1 MNAWQLMLL
10 ERVLSI
16 ALKSAPDPADA
27 YAAFVAWVQEKT
39 NATVNEFDDML
50 VPLLR
55 LAQTE
60 SAREAFDDVID
71 WLQLHITE
79 SRTQLDD
86 LALPLLD
93 ELERSFGDPSD

>member
-10 ERVLSI
+10 EKVVSI
-16 ALKSAPDPADA
+16 AIKNAPNPADA

-39 NATVNEFDDML
+39 NATVTQLDDLL

-60 SAREAFDDVID
+60 PAREVFDDVID
-71 WLQLHITE
+71 WLQMHITQSE
-79 SRTQLDD
+79 NQLDD

-93 ELERSFGDPSD
+93 ELERSFGDSSD